1 MDAVSVGVAN
11 GAATVNDVVVED
23 VAVLVADVEFVDF
36 AGTDVAGLAAEVV
49 VAFGAGETVVDAT
62 AFVLVAVVAKN

>member
-49 VAFGAGETVVDAT
+49 VAFGAGETVVDAN